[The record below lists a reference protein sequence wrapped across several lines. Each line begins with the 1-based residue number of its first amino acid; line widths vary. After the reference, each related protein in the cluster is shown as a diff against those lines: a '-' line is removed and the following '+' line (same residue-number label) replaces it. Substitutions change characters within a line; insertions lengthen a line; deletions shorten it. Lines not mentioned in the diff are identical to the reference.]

1 MERVNKVVW
10 NPGNFGNL
18 LVRTL
23 EAHYLNKVPELKE
36 EAHSHNEPIVSNY
49 IKIQHSFNHVKY
61 QIPNKI
67 SFSIE
72 DFVRTYW
79 NFQEPLI
86 PKNNLDMGTFFFE
99 TDAWIES
106 LELILNGKISSG
118 IRAFLNTK
126 AILNQNLLRKFFDR
140 SKINSDILFAIRIC
154 EYINGEEEK
163 FYQLE
168 KSLDSIESL
177 KRYV

>member
-49 IKIQHSFNHVKY
+49 IKIQHSFNHDRDYDATWIKPFFSGTHLKYFPSYCNHVKY

-106 LELILNGKISSG
+106 LELILNGKI
-118 IRAFLNTK
+118 R
-126 AILNQNLLRKFFDR
+126 NQGF
-140 SKINSDILFAIRIC
+140 S
-154 EYINGEEEK
+154 
-163 FYQLE
+163 
-168 KSLDSIESL
+168 
-177 KRYV
+177 